1 MWSGITPL
9 KWSKATT
16 RPSQKV
22 QGDVANPWG
31 YPLLKMEHRNSWF
44 TMIYPARSWWFSI
57 AMLFTRGYA
66 FFWLV
71 QGCCFFMELRDVK
84 KNPDLSRSLIFGV
97 GENSQNHQAQS
108 AFLNIKKGLS
118 LSWAMWVNPSGPPST
133 TVRLSAPLR
142 PKSLS
147 KSIKSYFSG
156 WLNQMLWV
164 LLVKLPFWR
173 IKMSQFCWSYPFN
186 SAQIWNLLTG

>member
-1 MWSGITPL
+1 MIFHSNVIYQRVCLFLAGSRMLFFHGTAGCEKKSRLIP
-9 KWSKATT
+9 
-16 RPSQKV
+16 
-22 QGDVANPWG
+22 VANLWCRGKQSKPPG
-31 YPLLKMEHRNSWF
+31 AVR
-44 TMIYPARSWWFSI
+44 FSQWI
-57 AMLFTRGYA
+57 PSFI
-66 FFWLV
+66 
-71 QGCCFFMELRDVK
+71 
-84 KNPDLSRSLIFGV
+84 P
-97 GENSQNHQAQS
+97 
-108 AFLNIKKGLS
+108 NIKKGLS